1 MMRRSGIIETQ
12 IFAASPFASPL
23 VSQDAGVLYEYV

>member
-12 IFAASPFASPL
+12 IFSAATFASPL
-23 VSQDAGVLYEYV
+23 ASQDAGVLYEYI